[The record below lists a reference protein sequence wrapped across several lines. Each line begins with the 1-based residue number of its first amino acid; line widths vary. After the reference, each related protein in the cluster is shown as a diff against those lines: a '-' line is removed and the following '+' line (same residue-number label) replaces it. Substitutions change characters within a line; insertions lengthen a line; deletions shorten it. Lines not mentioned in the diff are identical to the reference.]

1 MNIFTRIVELTQKA
15 VGYLSRSLSLTD
27 PNGWSREAGPSH
39 SGEQV
44 NVGSALALSSVWACV
59 NLLAGTMASLPLMVY
74 RTDANGN
81 RTLAK
86 DHWAYRL
93 LHDSPNVDQTAVD
106 FWEGAFASLELKG
119 NAVADIVRSDDG
131 RRVIAL
137 TPIAWDALTVR
148 RDREGTLIY
157 RWGDQERRQD
167 DVLHIRGFGGAPE
180 GGLSTLSYARHAF
193 GLATAIDRAA
203 GQMFSNGVRPSG
215 VLKFDK
221 WLTDEQATIAEQR
234 MQEKWVGAHNA
245 GKPMVLEGGVAWQQ
259 LTINPEDAQMLQS
272 RGFSVEECCRF
283 FGVPPFMIG
292 HNEKSSGYPTSL
304 EQQVLLFQKFALR
317 RRLKRAEQAMEKQL
331 LSPADRAAGVKIEYN
346 LEGLLRGDSTARS
359 AFYQS
364 ALMNGWMTINE
375 VRALENM
382 LPVTGGD
389 VPRMQMQN
397 VPITQ
402 AGNAVP
408 TVAA

>member
-1 MNIFTRIVELTQKA
+1 MNLWTKA
-15 VGYLSRSLSLTD
+15 VSLFRRVLSLTD
-27 PNGWSREAGPSH
+27 PAGWSREGQSHAGEP
-39 SGEQV
+39 V
-44 NVGSALALSSVWACV
+44 NAGSALALSSVWACV
-59 NLLAGTMASLPLMVY
+59 NLLAGTIASLPIVVY
-74 RTDANGN
+74 RSDGKGG
-81 RTLAK
+81 RVVAK

-93 LHDSPNVDQTAVD
+93 LHDSPNADQTAVD
-106 FWEGAFASLELKG
+106 FWEGAYASLELKG
-119 NAVADIVRSDDG
+119 NAVADIERSADG
-131 RRVIAL
+131 KRVIAL
-137 TPIAWDALTVR
+137 TPIAWDALTVT
-148 RDREGTLIY
+148 RDRDGTLVY
-157 RWGDQERRQD
+157 RWADQTRRQD

-180 GGLSTLSYARHAF
+180 GGLSTLAFARHAF

-203 GQMFSNGVRPSG
+203 GQMFANGVRPSG
-215 VLKFDK
+215 LLKFDK
-221 WLTDEQATIAEQR
+221 WLTDDQARTAETR
-234 MQEKWVGAHNA
+234 MQEKFVGTMNA
-245 GKPMVLEGGVAWQQ
+245 GKPMVLEGGVTWQQ

-304 EQQVLLFQKFALR
+304 EQQVLTFQKFALR

-331 LSPADRAAGVKIEYN
+331 LTPADRAAGITIEYN
-346 LEGLLRGDSTARS
+346 LEGLLRGDSAARS

-364 ALMNGWMTINE
+364 ALNNGWMTINE

-382 LPVTGGD
+382 LPVPGGD

-402 AGNAVP
+402 ANGQQV
-408 TVAA
+408 VS